1 MSDYI
6 FKAPSR
12 FFLLV
17 VGGGLVT
24 GLLIFLAI
32 QAMPV
37 LGWILWIVAVVSAI
51 AGTLIWYRGD
61 NGGETESESGFTH
74 TRQGEE
80 DKRLHLSLHLN
91 TSVRHRDAERNRTEL
106 RRQRAARRGELMQK
120 YGHDRDMVERIV
132 LGLHWQGQTVGQ
144 LKDALGNPAD
154 IAAKI
159 VKGRRTETWKYH
171 PTGGDRYALWITLE
185 QDFVVRWEEKS

>member
-6 FKAPSR
+6 FKTPSR

-17 VGGGLVT
+17 VGGGLIT

-37 LGWILWIVAVVSAI
+37 LGWILWIVAVVCAVT
-51 AGTLIWYRGD
+51 GTLLWYRG
-61 NGGETESESGFTH
+61 EIEFTRAH
-74 TRQGEE
+74 QAEE
-80 DKRLHLSLHLN
+80 DNRVA
-91 TSVRHRDAERNRTEL
+91 VRHRDAERNRTEM

-120 YGHDRDMVERIV
+120 YGQDRDMVERIV
-132 LGLHWQGQTVGQ
+132 LGLHWHGQTAGQ

-159 VKGRRTETWKYH
+159 VKSKRSETWKYH

-185 QDFVVRWEEKS
+185 QDFVVRWEEKG